1 MAKDWDFYLCR
12 VDDKPASIFL
22 DLALARDAPIGDLP
36 HMAYVF
42 VSMNAPRP
50 DGLSSK
56 EEFDTL
62 AAIEDALEQG
72 LCTDFSTRYVGR
84 NTSAGR
90 RDFFY
95 YTGRES
101 GWKDRVAAVMRS
113 FPAYDVDYGAR
124 SDPEWETY
132 FRFLYPVPADHQR
145 IMNRRVCF
153 NLEKHGRCPGEAA
166 RDRPLGLF
174 PQRRSARRLRGTGCR
189 AWLRMARRPKR
200 REGRGGLRRSPH
212 ARRRA
217 ELSGD
222 RCRHYATVRPRSRVW
237 RTLQRLGMRRGLL
250 TAGLR

>member
-22 DLALARDAPIGDLP
+22 DLALARDAPFGDLP

-132 FRFLYPVPADHQR
+132 FRFLYPAPADHQR

-153 NLEKHGRCPGEAA
+153 NLEKHGDALAKEREIDHWAYFPNAAA
-166 RDRPLGLF
+166 RSAFVARAVELGFEWREDRNAEKAGEDFGAHLTRVDVPSFQAIDAVTMPLFDL
-174 PQRRSARRLRGTGCR
+174 AREFGGHYNGWGC
-189 AWLRMARRPKR
+189 
-200 REGRGGLRRSPH
+200 GVVS
-212 ARRRA
+212 
-217 ELSGD
+217 
-222 RCRHYATVRPRSRVW
+222 
-237 RTLQRLGMRRGLL
+237 
-250 TAGLR
+250 